1 MRLRLAGAVL
11 LSAAAYYVYLPLPSG
26 VSEPWKLMLLD
37 ALFRSFMQASD
48 VAHALGVCHRVHL
61 LNQVVSWVEVIEA
74 RSCPAVHV
82 TDSTLGGVPA
92 RVFQPKGGKQL
103 RRGVLYFHGGGW
115 ALGSGRMRSYDLLCR
130 KMAKDLDA
138 VVMSVDYRLAPEAVF
153 PDQYHDALAASRS
166 LLSSQVLERYGI
178 DPERVCVSGD
188 SAGGNLAAAV
198 AQELSSDRS
207 LTASFKLQALIYPVL
222 QALDFYTP
230 SYQQN
235 QGVPILYR
243 PVMARFW
250 LQYLGADA
258 SLEPLLLANNHSS
271 LDQPAVSA
279 STRSKLD
286 WTTLLP
292 AERRKRFRPVV
303 KETGSPGVMGEVP
316 ELMDVRAAPLLAEPG
331 VLGRTPK
338 AYVMTCEFDVLRDDG
353 LMYVRRLRDAGVTVT
368 SDHYEDGFHGCMVFA
383 FPPVMSSVG
392 QRSMNSYI
400 RWLDQNL

>member
-1 MRLRLAGAVL
+1 MRLPLAGAVL
-11 LSAAAYYVYLPLPSG
+11 LSAAAYFVYLPLPSG

-37 ALFRSFMQASD
+37 ALFRSFMKASD

-74 RSCPAVHV
+74 RSGPTVLVA
-82 TDSTLGGVPA
+82 DSTLGGVPT
-92 RVFQPKGGKQL
+92 RVFQPKAGKQL
-103 RRGVLYFHGGGW
+103 KRGIIYFHGGGW

-130 KMAKDLDA
+130 KMAEDLDS

-153 PDQYHDALAASRS
+153 PDQYHDALGASRAF
-166 LLSSQVLERYGI
+166 LSPEVLERYSI

-198 AQELSSDRS
+198 AQELSSDDS
-207 LTASFKLQALIYPVL
+207 LTVKFKVQALIYPVL

-235 QGVPILYR
+235 QAVPILYR
-243 PVMARFW
+243 PYMARFW
-250 LQYLGADA
+250 LQYLGADS

-271 LDQPAVSA
+271 LDQPTISA

-286 WTTLLP
+286 WTALLP
-292 AERRKRFRPVV
+292 AKRRKHFRPVV

-316 ELMDVRAAPLLAEPG
+316 ELMDVRAAPLLAEQG

-338 AYVMTCEFDVLRDDG
+338 AYVMTCEYDVLRDDG
-353 LMYVRRLRDAGVTVT
+353 LMYVRRLQDAGVTVT

-383 FPPVMSSVG
+383 FLPMMSSVG
-392 QRSMNSYI
+392 HRSMNNYI
-400 RWLDQNL
+400 HWLDQNL

>member
-1 MRLRLAGAVL
+1 MRLRLAGAAL

-48 VAHALGVCHRVHL
+48 AAHALGVCHRVHL
-61 LNQVVSWVEVIEA
+61 LNRLVSWVEVIEA
-74 RSCPAVHV
+74 RSCADVHV
-82 TDSTLGGVPA
+82 ADSTLAGVPA
-92 RVFQPKGGKQL
+92 RVFQPKRGKQL
-103 RRGVLYFHGGGW
+103 KRGVIYFHGGGW

-130 KMAKDLDA
+130 KMAQDLDA

-153 PDQYHDALAASRS
+153 PEQYHDALAASRAF
-166 LLSSQVLERYGI
+166 LSPHVLERYGI
-178 DPERVCVSGD
+178 DPERLCVSGD

-198 AQELSSDRS
+198 AQELGSDER
-207 LTASFKLQALIYPVL
+207 LAVKFKAQALIYPVL
-222 QALDFYTP
+222 QALDFHTP

-235 QGVPILYR
+235 QAVPILYR

-250 LQYLGADA
+250 LQYLGADP

-271 LDQPAVSA
+271 LDQAA
-279 STRSKLD
+279 ICGSTRSKLD
-286 WTTLLP
+286 WTALLP
-292 AERRKRFRPVV
+292 AERRKHFRPVV
-303 KETGSPGVMGEVP
+303 KETGSPGVMGKVP
-316 ELMDVRAAPLLAEPG
+316 ELMDARAAPLLAEREA
-331 VLGRTPK
+331 LGRTPK

-353 LMYVRRLRDAGVTVT
+353 LMYARRLRDAGVAVT

-383 FPPVMSSVG
+383 FLPMMSSVG
-392 QRSMNSYI
+392 QRSMNNYI